1 MKQKTNSGMNDL
13 SPAISLT
20 ILNVN
25 ELNTAVKRQK
35 LSAIQ
40 ETVIIYTVLTSRRP
54 QNNNNGAFPERK
66 PLEEGPVNL

>member
-35 LSAIQ
+35 
-40 ETVIIYTVLTSRRP
+40 
-54 QNNNNGAFPERK
+54 NN
-66 PLEEGPVNL
+66 LV